1 MGELLRQLAACCHQR
16 SIDVR
21 PFALAPAPSKELLA
35 RVKEL
40 TRQQRLREHVVP
52 RISVDFLLQDACS
65 DVVHTLYTPSQRAYN
80 PATNKLQEDIQ
91 VSAQVSVNT
100 ARMENEHQHATG
112 WLVDMVTQTCSCRF
126 YTKFAYC
133 VHSIFAMQT
142 RARIDGNGDEV
153 LVNRRKRKAV
163 GTAPTRAG
171 RGRPPRIGRALERES
186 KCQKVLSTQ
195 STTFY
200 RC

>member
-1 MGELLRQLAACCHQR
+1 ML
-16 SIDVR
+16 
-21 PFALAPAPSKELLA
+21 F
-35 RVKEL
+35 
-40 TRQQRLREHVVP
+40 T
-52 RISVDFLLQDACS
+52 
-65 DVVHTLYTPSQRAYN
+65 VVHSISEAYN

-91 VSAQVSVNT
+91 VSA
-100 ARMENEHQHATG
+100 
-112 WLVDMVTQTCSCRF
+112 QTCSCRF

-171 RGRPPRIGRALERES
+171 RGRPPRIGRALERE
-186 KCQKVLSTQ
+186 
-195 STTFY
+195 
-200 RC
+200 